1 MPPTIDEKF
10 SYIDAFLQ
18 GFRYHESLAS
28 SLNCSQNLHRAIKT
42 LEATKETWTG
52 YGTGDWPLFLFD
64 TTKWI
69 SYTLAPS
76 SRYCYVTVLEGW
88 EYYDEKKE
96 QFPRGFDDW
105 FPAWLQSVLGDVVT
119 VNSIRNKLSE
129 ATSLEDRVA

>member
-1 MPPTIDEKF
+1 
-10 SYIDAFLQ
+10 
-18 GFRYHESLAS
+18 
-28 SLNCSQNLHRAIKT
+28 
-42 LEATKETWTG
+42 
-52 YGTGDWPLFLFD
+52 
-64 TTKWI
+64 
-69 SYTLAPS
+69 
-76 SRYCYVTVLEGW
+76 VTALEGW